1 MLLNL
6 LITMHIA
13 AKFSLSLSLTPLLSG
28 SFMIP
33 GTLADGPETNETSQ
47 ELDSHSSV
55 SDPKNCKKFRM
66 NLNEFDRSL
75 YLNYIMFLI
84 LLNEALN
91 C

>member
-1 MLLNL
+1 MILNL

-33 GTLADGPETNETSQ
+33 GTSQ

-66 NLNEFDRSL
+66 NLIKFDLSL
-75 YLNYIMFLI
+75 YLNHIMFLI